1 LIIAVLASYTALD
14 MAGRVSETTGR
25 VARWWLFGGSVA
37 MGVGIW
43 SMHFLGML
51 AFNLPVPMG
60 YDPTLTFVSML
71 IAIASSAFGLW
82 NVCRPRLSW
91 GRLSV
96 GAILMGA
103 GVCSMHYTGM
113 AAMRMTPA
121 VHYIPALFFLSVV
134 IAVFAS
140 GTALWIAFHLRHR
153 TARIKRLRAGAAIV
167 MGFAIAGMHYTGM
180 AAAEFPKNGVCTMTG
195 SMLSTNWMAPIVVVF
210 SSSVLLIALLVSMF
224 DFRIRTR
231 TEALNSSLDRANEE
245 LRFLALHDRLTK
257 LPNRT
262 LLEDRLDHEVA
273 NAKRAHKAFSVLLLD
288 LDGFKQVN
296 DAYGHQ
302 VGDLLLIE
310 VAQRFCSLLR
320 ASDIIARLG
329 GDEFVVVV
337 DSGDPARTAN
347 ICEKLI
353 AVMQEPFVLNG
364 HVCEATVSIGV
375 ALYMG
380 PRCTSRDL
388 LKRADAAMHHAKSLG
403 RNTYCFFDASMN
415 KDAQQQLQLM
425 ADLRRAIHRNELVL
439 YFQPKFDAN
448 TLSMLGAEALIRWNH
463 PNRGLLQP
471 SQFIP
476 LAEKLGL
483 IIPIGNWTVKEAC
496 RQLSEWKTLGHKSW
510 SIAVNLSAVQFKHP
524 KLLDVV
530 KEALEDFQLDP
541 GSLILEITESTAM
554 QDPANSVGILQKL
567 HKMGVRISI
576 DDFGTGYSS
585 LIYLK
590 RLPADELKID
600 RGFVRELSPGNE
612 DAAIIS
618 AIVALAQALNLDIVA
633 EGVETLAQMEFLT
646 ELGCSALQGFLFGR
660 PMPSDQLLATIT
672 RDGVVSNREDVNHGQ
687 TPKLLAQIPASV

>member
-1 LIIAVLASYTALD
+1 
-14 MAGRVSETTGR
+14 MAGRVSETIGR

-37 MGVGIW
+37 MGIGIW

-91 GRLSV
+91 GRLSF

-121 VHYIPALFFLSVV
+121 VRYIPALLFLSVV
-134 IAVFAS
+134 VAVFAS
-140 GTALWIAFHLRHR
+140 GAALWIAFHLRHR

-180 AAAEFPKNGVCTMTG
+180 AAAEFPKNSVCTMTG
-195 SMLSTNWMAPIVVVF
+195 SMLSENWMAPIVVAF

-231 TEALNSSLDRANEE
+231 TEALNLSLDRANEE
-245 LRFLALHDRLTK
+245 LRFLAFHDNLTK
-257 LPNRT
+257 LPNRA
-262 LLEDRLDHEVA
+262 LLEDRLDREIA
-273 NAKRAHKAFSVLLLD
+273 NAKRAQKTFSVLLLD

-310 VAQRFCSLLR
+310 VAQRLCSLLR

-329 GDEFVVVV
+329 GDEFVVIV
-337 DSGDPARTAN
+337 DAGDPASTAN

-353 AVMQEPFVLNG
+353 AVIREPFTLNG
-364 HVCEATVSIGV
+364 HVCEVTVSIGV

-380 PRCTSRDL
+380 PRCTSHDL
-388 LKRADAAMHHAKSLG
+388 LKRADAAMYHAKSLG

-415 KDAQQQLQLM
+415 KDVQQQLQLM
-425 ADLRRAIHRNELVL
+425 ADLRQAIHRNEFVL
-439 YFQPKFDAN
+439 HFQPKFDAN

-471 SQFIP
+471 GEFIP
-476 LAEKLGL
+476 LAEKLRL
-483 IIPIGNWTVKEAC
+483 IIPIGNWTVNEAC
-496 RQLSEWKTLGHKSW
+496 RQLSEWKGLGHESW
-510 SIAVNLSAVQFKHP
+510 SMAVNLSAVQFNHP
-524 KLLDVV
+524 KLVDIVE
-530 KEALEDFQLDP
+530 EALEKYQLYP
-541 GSLILEITESTAM
+541 GNLILEITESTAM
-554 QDPANSVGILQKL
+554 QDAANSVGILQKL
-567 HKMGVRISI
+567 KEMGVRISI

-600 RGFVRELSPGNE
+600 RGFVRELSPGTE

-618 AIVALAQALNLDIVA
+618 TIVALGQALNLDIVA
-633 EGVETLAQMEFLT
+633 EGVETFAQMELLAA
-646 ELGCSALQGFLFGR
+646 LGCTALQGFLLGR
-660 PMPSDQLLATIT
+660 PMPSEQLLATIA
-672 RDGVVSNREDVNHGQ
+672 RDGVVRNREDVNHSQ
-687 TPKLLAQIPASV
+687 PPRLLEQIPVSG